1 MCYIIHRFV
10 ANCGGILGL
19 CMGFSIVTVFEV
31 LHYLSQS
38 FCGKFQKCMSKT
50 PKYVSCCEDKELMSE
65 SPVSRQPKRGSFN
78 ASPITNTKLIVGD
91 VGSHRHQCVRF
102 PPNPESSL
110 TNNSTHKDKN
120 NCCCDDGKIF

>member
-1 MCYIIHRFV
+1 
-10 ANCGGILGL
+10 
-19 CMGFSIVTVFEV
+19 MGFSIVTVFEV

-78 ASPITNTKLIVGD
+78 TSPIANTKLVVGD
-91 VGSHRHQCVRF
+91 VGTHTLTRDSHGTHHGTHRHQCVRF

-110 TNNSTHKDKN
+110 TNYSTHKDKN
-120 NCCCDDGKIF
+120 SYCREDGRIF